1 MSLPH
6 RSAGRSR
13 QVFCTSAR
21 LCLVHGFFPSVGAT
35 GPAGGVIHSGP
46 RLASSSTLAR
56 TKRRVRRCLGGSSST
71 EPSLC
76 CRRRVTASRTPS
88 PALAVFPKSREN
100 TAPSVE
106 LVCPSVH
113 CCINGQQRTSKSALS
128 TSHGLRDEWQSRT
141 HSVCNNAAIETTLVA
156 IGDLLLLKKRALWIL
171 IKGCR

>member
-88 PALAVFPKSREN
+88 PALAVFSEKQRKHSTFCRACVSQRPLLHKRPATHVEIRFVNESR
-100 TAPSVE
+100 AP
-106 LVCPSVH
+106 
-113 CCINGQQRTSKSALS
+113 RRMA
-128 TSHGLRDEWQSRT
+128 
-141 HSVCNNAAIETTLVA
+141 VA
-156 IGDLLLLKKRALWIL
+156 DPQ
-171 IKGCR
+171 CVQ